1 MAQVPNKMKIGT
13 ALGMLGGVIALAA
26 MAYSWTGVLDDM
38 YAVGLNMLAA
48 VMFFAVAGTFTQYSP
63 VCGNTVLV
71 ISGLAM
77 AVAIIGA
84 LYEATFL
91 WVSIL
96 LALIAVCCILV
107 AACPNTTKWVDGNRV
122 I

>member
-1 MAQVPNKMKIGT
+1 MAQIPNKMKIGC
-13 ALGMLGGVIALAA
+13 ALGMLGGVVSLAA

-48 VMFFAVAGTFTQYSP
+48 VMFFAVAGTFTKYSP

-77 AVAIIGA
+77 AVAIVGA
-84 LYEATFL
+84 LYNATFL